1 MSDASNR
8 NTSDGAG
15 SAPEVEFYWRPGCG
29 FCARLAGNLQ
39 RLGVEF
45 SEHNI
50 WESAEAAAF
59 VRSVARGNETV
70 PTVRIGNVALVNPSP
85 DEVVAAIAAR

>member
-1 MSDASNR
+1 MAPGQPPRSSSTGDR
-8 NTSDGAG
+8 DAG
-15 SAPEVEFYWRPGCG
+15 S
-29 FCARLAGNLQ
+29 ARLAGNLQ